1 MFQLDEDFLIN
12 LGLGAMPTEE
22 KEAFI
27 AYILEQLELRV
38 GTELSKGMSDEKLE
52 QFEKLVEAKDQAGA
66 TAWLQQNCPNYKQ
79 VVRQELEAI
88 KQEIIAGRDR
98 LLAPKEED

>member
-1 MFQLDEDFLIN
+1 MFQLDEDFLVN
-12 LGLGAMPTEE
+12 LGLGAMPDEE

-38 GTELSKGMSDEKLE
+38 GTELSKGLSDEQLE
-52 QFEKLVEAKDQAGA
+52 QFEKLITAKDQEAA
-66 TAWLQQNCPNYKQ
+66 TSWLKANCPNYKQ
-79 VVRQELEAI
+79 TVKNELEMI

-98 LLAPKEED
+98 LLAPEG

>member
-1 MFQLDEDFLIN
+1 MFQLDEDFLIS

-22 KEAFI
+22 MESFI
-27 AYILEQLELRV
+27 TYVLEQLELRV

-52 QFEKLVEAKDQAGA
+52 QFEKLIEAKDQAGA
-66 TAWLQQNCPNYKQ
+66 TAWLQKNCPNYKE
-79 VVRQELEAI
+79 VVQQELETI

-98 LLAPKEED
+98 LLAPEA

>member
-1 MFQLDEDFLIN
+1 MFQLDEDFLIR
-12 LGLGAMPTEE
+12 LGLGAMPREE

-27 AYILEQLELRV
+27 EYVLEQLQLRV
-38 GTELSKGMSDEKLE
+38 GTELSRGMSDAKLE

-79 VVRQELEAI
+79 VVQQELETI
-88 KQEIIAGRDR
+88 KEEILAGRER
-98 LLAPKEED
+98 LLAPDEEA